1 MNYLSRPTA
10 VMFAILLAL
19 PICASARKNETLADK
34 RKLKQAD
41 NFYMYSDYEAA
52 LPIYLDVLR
61 SYPDNWNINYH
72 VGICYYYSTTARP
85 LSAPYMAKAVSTSE
99 KDTLPDLLY
108 HAGLAHLCV
117 NDFSSA
123 ETYFK
128 AFKKKAG
135 SGYRDLYLDQLIEG
149 CATGREM
156 WGHPNKARITNLGS
170 NVNSP
175 YPDYAPVVIY
185 RSDILLFTSKRP
197 GNTGNDKD
205 DDGFYFEDVYQAKG
219 ESWNRWKEPSRYDT
233 SNVKRRGIF
242 SLLFNKAEVVSE
254 INTED
259 HDGSITLSPDSTDL
273 YIFRYGDIM
282 KARWDGK
289 RWQRPN
295 RIGEEIDVRASH
307 EPSIF
312 LSRDG
317 NTMFFVSDRKGG
329 VGQKDIWMCDKAGN
343 DWGKPYNIGMDV
355 NSPFNEDAPFLSA
368 DGNTLYF
375 SSEGHNSMGGYD
387 VFKCTRLANGRWSQP
402 ENLGAPINNGG
413 DDIFYTPLE
422 NGSGAYYSTLNRDGE
437 GDLDLY
443 FIQYFPPVQ
452 PMAKLR
458 LNTKGLGPQDKV
470 TVKISSVEGKQLQSY
485 EMLATDSVMYAY
497 EPGSTVNYEVSGPG
511 FTTITASLSYPTTSS
526 EEFVL
531 QQVNIDRDAQ
541 QANLTMSNYS
551 FAIDNAINPMG
562 VADPFTELPVMRNNY
577 LDSLAAPGE
586 LAISY
591 NTNSASGSSMST
603 GAVSTLGSAGQEFA
617 AIYFGFDRDDLSPEA
632 MNEIKN
638 VIAWMIANPNEK
650 IEITGH
656 ADEKGDSR
664 YNQRLSEKRA
674 QSVKTALV
682 NAGVD
687 PNRIITAG
695 KGENEPILSQDTVES
710 DDPGKLN
717 RRVIIKVS
725 E

>member
-1 MNYLSRPTA
+1 MNYLSRPYA

-19 PICASARKNETLADK
+19 PFAASARKNETFADK

-52 LPIYLDVLR
+52 LPIYLEVLKN
-61 SYPDNWNINYH
+61 YPDNWNINYH
-72 VGICYYYSTTARP
+72 IGVCYYYSTTARP
-85 LSAPYMAKAVSTSE
+85 RSVSYLTKAVSSST

-108 HAGLAHLCV
+108 HAGLSQLCV
-117 NDFSSA
+117 NEFSAA
-123 ETYFK
+123 ETYFM
-128 AFKKKAG
+128 AFKRKAG
-135 SGYRDLYLDQLIEG
+135 SGYDDPYLDQLIKG
-149 CATGREM
+149 CETGREM
-156 WGHPNKARITNLGS
+156 WEHPNKARITNLGA

-205 DDGFYFEDVYQAKG
+205 DDGFYFEDIYQAKG
-219 ESWNRWKEPSRYDT
+219 ESWNRWKDPSRYDT

-295 RIGEEIDVRASH
+295 RIGEEIDARASH

-317 NTMFFVSDRKGG
+317 QTMFFVSDRKGG
-329 VGQKDIWMCDKAGN
+329 VGQKDIWVCDKVGN
-343 DWGKPYNIGMDV
+343 DWGKPHNIGMEV

-422 NGSGAYYSTLNRDGE
+422 NGSGAYYASLNRDGE
-437 GDLDLY
+437 GDLDLF

-470 TVKISSVEGKQLQSY
+470 TVRISSVDGKQLQSF
-485 EMLATDSVMYAY
+485 EMASTDSVMYAY
-497 EPGSTVNYEVSGPG
+497 DPGATVNYEVSARGM
-511 FTTITASLSYPTTSS
+511 TTVEVPLSYPTTSS
-526 EEFVL
+526 DEFIL
-531 QQVNIDRDAQ
+531 QQVELDREARF
-541 QANLTMSNYS
+541 ANLRINNYS
-551 FAIDNAINPMG
+551 FYIDNAINPIG
-562 VADPFTELPVMRNNY
+562 VADPFTELPAMRKNY
-577 LDSLAAPGE
+577 LDSLPNHAS
-586 LAISY
+586 LAVAY
-591 NTNSASGSSMST
+591 TTNNVNGSSMVI
-603 GAVSTLGSAGQEFA
+603 GGEGILGSTNQEFE
-617 AIYFGFDRDDLSPEA
+617 AIYFGFDSYELSTEA
-632 MNEIKN
+632 NTEVKTIVN
-638 VIAWMIANPNEK
+638 WMIANPDTK

-656 ADEKGDSR
+656 ADEKGDAR

-674 QSVKTALV
+674 QAVKAALV
-682 NAGVD
+682 EAGVN
-687 PNRIITAG
+687 PNRVVTVG
-695 KGENEPILSQDTVES
+695 KGEIEPVLGQDSQDSE
-710 DDPGKLN
+710 DPGKLN
-717 RRVIIKVS
+717 RRVVIKVS